1 MTRSPSPAPDP
12 EPPQASANG
21 FVVVLDA
28 DALGD
33 RESRA
38 VWVHGRAVLICR
50 VGRRHFAVANRCPHA
65 GRALAGGRL
74 SQRPFGRPTLA
85 CPVHDAR
92 FDLTTGAVRSRL
104 TQKRLETYPVRVV
117 DGRVEVAVPPAHPEP
132 MGDDA

>member
-1 MTRSPSPAPDP
+1 MPPPAAPQTAPAHAPD
-12 EPPQASANG
+12 SR
-21 FVVVLDA
+21 FVAVLDA

-33 RESRA
+33 RESLA
-38 VWVHGRAVLICR
+38 VWVHGLALLICR

-65 GRALAGGRL
+65 GRPLAGGRL

-104 TQKRLETYPVRVV
+104 TQKPLETYPVRVV
-117 DGRVEVAVPPAHPEP
+117 DGRVEVAVPPARPEP
-132 MGDDA
+132 VSDDA